1 MNSKTLAP
9 LNTTFANEVI
19 AGLSAGSKYLS
30 SKWFYDEIGDDLFNK
45 ITALDEYYLTR
56 TEKEI
61 ISKYAQA
68 IANYALEAGKPIEII
83 ELGGGDGSKAI
94 QLLAGFQGHLEKVSY
109 KPLDISKNALD
120 FLQSNVHD
128 AYPTLVIEP
137 LEADFFS
144 ANWLQPATEP
154 VTRLLLFLGSTVG
167 NFEEGVWQGLIAH
180 LTKDLQAGD
189 FFLAGFDM
197 LKEPSVIEAAYNDG
211 QGVTK
216 AFNLNLLNRIN
227 RELGANFNVES
238 FYHHSFFN
246 AGKQRAE
253 SYLISSQAQ
262 TVHFEALNFEVYFYP
277 WEAIHTEI
285 SRKFALHEIEVLAKA
300 NNCAILNQ
308 FSDAKNWFIDSLWVK
323 K

>member
-1 MNSKTLAP
+1 ML
-9 LNTTFANEVI
+9 
-19 AGLSAGSKYLS
+19 
-30 SKWFYDEIGDDLFNK
+30 
-45 ITALDEYYLTR
+45 
-56 TEKEI
+56 
-61 ISKYAQA
+61 
-68 IANYALEAGKPIEII
+68 
-83 ELGGGDGSKAI
+83 
-94 QLLAGFQGHLEKVSY
+94 FQGHLDKVSY
-109 KPLDISKNALD
+109 RPLDISKNALD
-120 FLQSNVHD
+120 FLQANVQT
-128 AYPTLVIEP
+128 AYPTLAIEP

-167 NFEEGVWQGLIAH
+167 NFEEGVWQGLVAH

-189 FFLAGFDM
+189 FFLAGYDM

-227 RELGANFNVES
+227 RELGANFNVKS

-262 TVHFEALNFEVYFYP
+262 SVRFPALDFEVSFYP

-285 SRKFALHEIEVLAKA
+285 SRKFALHEIEALAKA